1 MNAGSALFVRRR
13 ATCALTFYK
22 WVREPRCIHAR
33 WQQSARAPVI
43 SVAGLVV
50 RDTNTAGHPGTR
62 NANPPRA
69 LCTLPARS
77 SQSDKSVNGDAKE
90 AWQTAAGAAVAA
102 AAALAV
108 ADSARGNEWNENKSA
123 AFGEFSRK
131 RNGREKH
138 GSPAFSA
145 ATLGR
150 PKRGDRHGANAVVE
164 QKLHLIKS

>member
-1 MNAGSALFVRRR
+1 MQPRQMAAVSHSASDQRRR
-13 ATCALTFYK
+13 TG
-22 WVREPRCIHAR
+22 R
-33 WQQSARAPVI
+33 
-43 SVAGLVV
+43 LVV

-90 AWQTAAGAAVAA
+90 AWQTAAGAAAVA

-131 RNGREKH
+131 RNRREKH
-138 GSPAFSA
+138 GSPSAFSA
-145 ATLGR
+145 AALGR
-150 PKRGDRHGANAVVE
+150 PKQGDRHGANAVVE